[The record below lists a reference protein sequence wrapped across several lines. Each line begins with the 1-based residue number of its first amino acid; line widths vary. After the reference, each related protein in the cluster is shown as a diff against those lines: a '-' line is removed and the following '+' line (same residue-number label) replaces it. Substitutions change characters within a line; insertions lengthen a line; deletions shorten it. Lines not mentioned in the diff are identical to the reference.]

1 MVLVAGGAGGV
12 AVEHTEVITHGQAE
26 TVGEVEAHTAA
37 EHHVEAAVVVDIL
50 AVVVDDGVG
59 LADAGDAGLERG
71 LGADAGRNR
80 RAAEEEEA

>member
-37 EHHVEAAVVVDIL
+37 DHHIPTAIVAVVI
-50 AVVVDDGVG
+50 VVVHGGVDGVT
-59 LADAGDAGLERG
+59 ADAG
-71 LGADAGRNR
+71 
-80 RAAEEEEA
+80 